1 LGSYSHPDP
10 RGNSSTASASIGFRD
25 SGTGSTIS
33 VAGDF
38 NGLAVARPLRTWDMT
53 ASSCVTCC
61 VALSAEF
68 SVQSFVPQV
77 AERGVPF
84 VRMEIETFARKA
96 HVTIGTGL
104 KTSLFCGWATWVA
117 NRCLQLS
124 APARSGGI
132 CQESQRRAS
141 PIDSKWLPVTIGES
155 VRLSVLWRAS

>member
-84 VRMEIETFARKA
+84 VRMEIETFRSEGACHHWNRA
-96 HVTIGTGL
+96 ENQPFLCLGNMGRQPL
-104 KTSLFCGWATWVA
+104 LAT
-117 NRCLQLS
+117 
-124 APARSGGI
+124 
-132 CQESQRRAS
+132 
-141 PIDSKWLPVTIGES
+141 
-155 VRLSVLWRAS
+155 